1 MKPIDLKNIDE
12 QNAGFRIPKGYFE
25 AFENNIMHQIVTDN
39 GTSKNTV
46 LSIFHRKHIWMS
58 SIAAVF
64 VVAIG
69 IPLYYSHTA
78 NSALES
84 TAIEHYLL
92 QQQNVTTTEIVQH
105 LSDDDITALATTF
118 GVTATECDDIE
129 TYLSESEHLEYIL
142 ND

>member
-1 MKPIDLKNIDE
+1 MKHIDLKNIDK

-25 AFENNIMHQIVTDN
+25 AFENNIMHQIATDN

-92 QQQNVTTTEIVQH
+92 QQPNLLVH
-105 LSDDDITALATTF
+105 S
-118 GVTATECDDIE
+118 
-129 TYLSESEHLEYIL
+129 S
-142 ND
+142 